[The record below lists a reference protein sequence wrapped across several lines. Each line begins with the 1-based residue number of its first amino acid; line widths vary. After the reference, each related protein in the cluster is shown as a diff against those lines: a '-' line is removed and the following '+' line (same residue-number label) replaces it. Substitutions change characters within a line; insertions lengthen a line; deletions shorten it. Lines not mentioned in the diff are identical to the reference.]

1 MNHRAL
7 VLSIALP
14 AFSALAPLGFFA
26 LAPLGFIA
34 LAPLDA
40 QADMLVPEP
49 AELVVS
55 GHAEAGGLTYVLR
68 NDDRAVATIA
78 MPHLVVLAHG
88 IRLPVRVTSLTV
100 DGAPHAL
107 GEPIAIAPGRSV
119 TIHLTHEAI
128 TAPGDL
134 ELSFRGGGTHTM
146 SHVLHR

>member
-1 MNHRAL
+1 MNRRAL
-7 VLSIALP
+7 LLSIALP
-14 AFSALAPLGFFA
+14 AFAALAPLGFFA
-26 LAPLGFIA
+26 LAPLA
-34 LAPLDA
+34 AH
-40 QADMLVPEP
+40 ADMLVPAP
-49 AELVVS
+49 RELVVS

-68 NDDRAVATIA
+68 NADREVATIA

-107 GEPIAIAPGRSV
+107 GEPIAIAPGSSV

-128 TAPGDL
+128 TAAGDL

-146 SHVLHR
+146 THVLHR